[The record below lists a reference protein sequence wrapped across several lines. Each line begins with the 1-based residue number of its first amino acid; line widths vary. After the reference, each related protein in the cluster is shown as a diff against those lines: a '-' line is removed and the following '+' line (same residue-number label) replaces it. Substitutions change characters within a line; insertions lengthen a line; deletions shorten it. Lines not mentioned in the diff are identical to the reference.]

1 MIAKLLT
8 SKALPWVAGAVLALV
23 LAMAAALLY
32 LNSQNDRLSEKVGNL
47 QQQNEQL
54 TETARRLSEDYQ
66 ALQLEV
72 ERRDELVTRTLQEK
86 QAIEG
91 NARET
96 INELRRALEGD
107 TCAIR
112 PHPGAVADSL
122 RHNAGD
128 RVQD

>member
-23 LAMAAALLY
+23 LTMAAALLY

-54 TETARRLSEDYQ
+54 AETARRLSEDYQ

-86 QAIEG
+86 QAIER

-96 INELRRALEGD
+96 IDELRQALATD
-107 TCAIR
+107 PCAVDL
-112 PHPGAVADSL
+112 HPDVIGDSL
-122 RHNAGD
+122 RQGTRD